1 MKKLRTLKEG
11 NFKNKKVLVRVD
23 FNVSLKNGVVQD
35 DIRIKNVIPTLQYL
49 IDKGA
54 CLILISHLGR
64 PKDKADPA
72 LSLKP
77 VADCL
82 SKLLKKKI
90 KHISDCIGENAFRAS
105 KKMKSG
111 DILMLENIRF
121 YKEEQLCDDKFS
133 KKLASLGDVFV
144 NDAFGV
150 AHRKHA
156 STYGIAKFLPSYAG
170 LLVEKEIEMLSS
182 LLKDVERP
190 FTMIFGGAKIKDKIG
205 VITSFLGKT
214 DYILV
219 GGGIANTFLSAQ
231 GFDIGKSLYEP
242 EMISSAQDIMLDSE
256 KHRGEFMVPS
266 DVLVADEISEKAD
279 TADIP
284 VEDVIGDMRILDIG
298 KLTTAKYC
306 DIIKKSK
313 TVVWNGPMGLF
324 EIKPFA
330 KGSAAI
336 AKAVISSKAKS
347 YVGGGDTLDL
357 LRVFKINEKKI
368 THVSTGGGAML
379 EFLEGK
385 ELPALAVLYS

>member
-11 NFKNKKVLVRVD
+11 DFKNKKVIVRVD

-35 DIRIKNVIPTLQYL
+35 DTRIKSVIPTLKYL
-49 IDKGA
+49 TDKGA
-54 CLILISHLGR
+54 RLILISHLGR
-64 PKDKADPA
+64 PKDRPDPA

-77 VADCL
+77 VAACL
-82 SKLLKKKI
+82 SKLFGKDI
-90 KHISDCIGENAFRAS
+90 HHINDCIGKDAFNAS
-105 KKMKSG
+105 KKMKKG

-121 YKEEQLCDDKFS
+121 YKEEQSCDDKFS

-156 STYGIAKFLPSYAG
+156 STYGIAKYLPSYAG
-170 LLVEKEIEMLSS
+170 LLVEKEIKMLSS
-182 LLKDVERP
+182 LLKEVQRP

-219 GGGIANTFLSAQ
+219 GGGIANTFLAAQ

-242 EMISSAQDIMLDSE
+242 EMIDAAQDIMLDSE
-256 KHRGEFMVPS
+256 KHKGEFIVPS
-266 DVLVADEISEKAD
+266 DALVADEISEKAD

-298 KLTTAKYC
+298 KLTTEKYC
-306 DIIKKSK
+306 NIIKKSK

-336 AKAVISSKAKS
+336 AKAIISSKAKS

-357 LRVFKINEKKI
+357 LRAFKIDEKKI

-385 ELPALAVLYS
+385 KLPALTVLYS

>member
-11 NFKNKKVLVRVD
+11 NFKNKKVIVRVD
-23 FNVSLKNGVVQD
+23 FNVSLKNGIVQD
-35 DIRIKNVIPTLQYL
+35 NTRIKSVLPTLKYL

-54 CLILISHLGR
+54 RLILISHLGR
-64 PKDKADPA
+64 PKDRPDPE

-77 VADCL
+77 VATCL
-82 SKLLKKKI
+82 SKLLKKDI
-90 KHISDCIGENAFRAS
+90 HHIHDCIGKDAFSAS
-105 KKMKSG
+105 KRMKKG

-121 YKEEQLCDDKFS
+121 YKEEQTCDEQFS

-150 AHRKHA
+150 MHRKHA
-156 STYGIAKFLPSYAG
+156 STYGIAKYLPSYAG

-182 LLKDVERP
+182 LLKDIKRP

-219 GGGIANTFLSAQ
+219 GGGIANTFLAAQ
-231 GFDIGKSLYEP
+231 GFDIGASLYEP
-242 EMISSAQDIMLDSE
+242 EMIDAAQEIMLNSE
-256 KHRGEFMVPS
+256 KYKGEFIVPC
-266 DVLVADEISEKAD
+266 DALVADEISEKAD

-298 KLTTAKYC
+298 KLTIEKYC
-306 DIIKKSK
+306 NIIKKSK

-324 EIKPFA
+324 EVKPFA
-330 KGSAAI
+330 KGSVAI

-357 LRVFKINEKKI
+357 LRGFKINEKKI

-385 ELPALAVLYS
+385 ELPALTVLYS

>member
-11 NFKNKKVLVRVD
+11 NFKNKKVIVRVD
-23 FNVSLKNGVVQD
+23 FNVSLKNGIVQD
-35 DIRIKNVIPTLQYL
+35 DTRVKSVLPTLKYL

-54 CLILISHLGR
+54 RLILISHLGR
-64 PKDKADPA
+64 PKDRPNPE

-77 VADCL
+77 VATCL
-82 SKLLKKKI
+82 SKLLKKNI
-90 KHISDCIGENAFRAS
+90 HHIHDCIGKDAFSAS
-105 KKMKSG
+105 KKMKKG

-121 YKEEQLCDDKFS
+121 YKEEQTCDEQFS

-150 AHRKHA
+150 MHRKHA
-156 STYGIAKFLPSYAG
+156 STYGIAKYLPSYAG

-182 LLKDVERP
+182 LLKDIERP

-219 GGGIANTFLSAQ
+219 GGGIANTFLAAQ
-231 GFDIGKSLYEP
+231 GFDIGASLYEP
-242 EMISSAQDIMLDSE
+242 EMIDAAQEIMLNSE
-256 KHRGEFMVPS
+256 KYKGEFIVPC
-266 DVLVADEISEKAD
+266 DALVADEISEKAD

-298 KLTTAKYC
+298 KLTIEKYC
-306 DIIKKSK
+306 NIIKKSK

-324 EIKPFA
+324 EVKPFA
-330 KGSAAI
+330 KGSVAI

-357 LRVFKINEKKI
+357 LRGFKINEKKI

-385 ELPALAVLYS
+385 ELPALTVLYS